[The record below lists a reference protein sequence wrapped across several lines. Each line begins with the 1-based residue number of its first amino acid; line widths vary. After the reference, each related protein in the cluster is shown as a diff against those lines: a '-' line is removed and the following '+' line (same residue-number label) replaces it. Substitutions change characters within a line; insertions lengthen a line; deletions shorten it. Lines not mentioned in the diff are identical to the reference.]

1 MREKSNSFEI
11 QRIGRS
17 TSFKVLRSS
26 RNSTQLPTKPPL
38 QIFQAGCMQRRT
50 EPPLQIFQAACAATC
65 KSCPTINGSPGPSP
79 GLKSGA
85 VAGPGPGPRRFLGLG
100 PGLGP
105 ILGFRACPNN
115 LFGRF
120 WPAWLGQN
128 GPNWIILSTAWK
140 NGLVDKSVEF

>member
-50 EPPLQIFQAACAATC
+50 EPPLQIFQAACAATLTAGFTTKC
-65 KSCPTINGSPGPSP
+65 K
-79 GLKSGA
+79 
-85 VAGPGPGPRRFLGLG
+85 VA
-100 PGLGP
+100 
-105 ILGFRACPNN
+105 
-115 LFGRF
+115 LFGQLRA
-120 WPAWLGQN
+120 PRAG
-128 GPNWIILSTAWK
+128 T
-140 NGLVDKSVEF
+140 

>member
-17 TSFKVLRSS
+17 TSFKVLRSG

-79 GLKSGA
+79 GRPFLSLRETLGRRG
-85 VAGPGPGPRRFLGLG
+85 VLLGPDTLEVLCNLGLVLILRHAKRVTVALILAIQR
-100 PGLGP
+100 GL
-105 ILGFRACPNN
+105 IL
-115 LFGRF
+115 
-120 WPAWLGQN
+120 
-128 GPNWIILSTAWK
+128 
-140 NGLVDKSVEF
+140 D